1 MFVLLYKHADDGVF
15 DDFPKTS
22 NHYPRIS
29 EDFPK
34 LSRRPDERFRTFSEN
49 SKNFWRCPKISKDC
63 PKTFEE
69 HPRMFQWFTNEFK
82 YNLRDKLYM
91 WGYINAC
98 EDILSFLWFVTTR
111 YTTDFNMIKDET
123 QLNVFSLLLKCSTA
137 SEVLYNRTEHS
148 RGFFLCFMIKNP
160 IISPSIRPN
169 FQTKLYFTEK

>member
-1 MFVLLYKHADDGVF
+1 MTAFLMIFRRLPTTIRG
-15 DDFPKTS
+15 FPKIFENCLEGQT
-22 NHYPRIS
+22 NVS
-29 EDFPK
+29 EH
-34 LSRRPDERFRTFSEN
+34 FSEN